1 MKQLTYQGMTLTLD
15 EAREN
20 LADFQKLQYDL
31 ARKLVRPV
39 DIVGKGYKDTRETA
53 VAYVAEAVG
62 RYQTMV
68 TIMEEN

>member
-15 EAREN
+15 EARES
-20 LADFQKLQYDL
+20 LADFQKLQHDL
-31 ARKLVRPV
+31 TRKLVRPV